1 MYHSR
6 KSENKVS
13 CCQSAV
19 EEVLEPEIHIM
30 SVGVSSLFVLKTMSL
45 VRVKH
50 EFKFFAEVYEF
61 VDQLHAILQVNVI
74 IHYSMRGVR
83 LSSIFL
89 KKVPSIW

>member
-6 KSENKVS
+6 KSENKVPS
-13 CCQSAV
+13 CKSTV

-45 VRVKH
+45 TRVKH

-61 VDQLHAILQVNVI
+61 VDQLHAILHVNII
-74 IHYSMRGVR
+74 IHDPVREEKNAFEFISMGHH
-83 LSSIFL
+83 
-89 KKVPSIW
+89 